1 MLTRRDSD
9 DVSQNER
16 IEENLQTFKDDFV
29 DPYDCQALPDAYTF
43 ARKEREAHNNG
54 DQLGA

>member
-16 IEENLQTFKDDFV
+16 IEENLQTFKDDFI
-29 DPYDCQALPDAYTF
+29 DPYDC
-43 ARKEREAHNNG
+43 
-54 DQLGA
+54 